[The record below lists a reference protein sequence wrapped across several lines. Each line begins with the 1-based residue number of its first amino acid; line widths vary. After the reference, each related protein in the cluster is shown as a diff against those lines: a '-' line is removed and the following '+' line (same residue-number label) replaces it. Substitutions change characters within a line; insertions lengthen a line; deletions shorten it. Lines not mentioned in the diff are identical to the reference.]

1 MISPELYEEGT
12 MKASTPRTAAIF
24 AAAAAIVAAAGL
36 HSLRAQQ
43 PAAAPA
49 APNVKRTVLLKKDLT
64 AAGHEGVIASV
75 EIPPGGAEGR
85 HTHSADVLGYV
96 QEGEVEL
103 YVEGQGTKT
112 YKAGDTFSIMTGQ
125 IHEGTNR
132 TSAPVKLLAVF
143 VAEKG
148 KPLTTQV
155 K

>member
-1 MISPELYEEGT
+1 MKGT
-12 MKASTPRTAAIF
+12 TLRTVAIF
-24 AAAAAIVAAAGL
+24 AAAAAVVAAAGL

-43 PAAAPA
+43 PAA

-125 IHEGTNR
+125 IHEGTNKG
-132 TSAPVKLLAVF
+132 TAPARLLAVF

-155 K
+155 R

>member
-1 MISPELYEEGT
+1 MISPFEEGA
-12 MKASTPRTAAIF
+12 MKLSTPRNLAIF
-24 AAAAAIVAAAGL
+24 AAAAVIAAAGL
-36 HSLRAQQ
+36 QFLPAQQ
-43 PAAAPA
+43 PAAA
-49 APNVKRTVLLKKDLT
+49 APGVKRTVLLKKDLT

-125 IHEGTNR
+125 IHEGTNKG
-132 TSAPVKLLAVF
+132 TAPARLLAVF